1 LQQIKIAAGFVVS
14 EIIYNDNIS
23 AVTYEN
29 VNLGN
34 PTSNLTGADTRP
46 RYDER
51 NNRIDNTYV
60 GVFLGS
66 NTSAGKAWNS
76 SITVTKN
83 FASDLV
89 DANISATY
97 ASEIYGLDATS
108 SQNSSQWNNI
118 ETVNG
123 SNAIGRISRSDF
135 DQGHRVLSN
144 P

>member
-1 LQQIKIAAGFVVS
+1 LFSKNFKLPQVFKASFAVDQKLPAGFVVS
-14 EIIYNDNIS
+14 GEIIYNDNIS

-66 NTSAGKAWNS
+66 NTSAGKA
-76 SITVTKN
+76 
-83 FASDLV
+83 
-89 DANISATY
+89 
-97 ASEIYGLDATS
+97 
-108 SQNSSQWNNI
+108 
-118 ETVNG
+118 
-123 SNAIGRISRSDF
+123 
-135 DQGHRVLSN
+135 
-144 P
+144 